1 MVGRLRHPLKPVAKL
16 ADKPD
21 CGRFAARCRAVARCL
36 LVWMAPLR
44 MTPSP
49 HRPCCAALL
58 GAVLGC
64 AALPALSATLTVSV
78 MGQNGRGVQDAVLLL
93 EPLAGKA
100 PVKPAQGV
108 EISQQN
114 KSFMPAVSVI
124 PVGTKVAF
132 PNQDTVRHHVYSFS
146 DAKKFELKLYAGKPE
161 NPVSFDRAGVVVL
174 GCNIHD
180 QMVGWIIVSDTPWFA
195 KSAAGGRAT
204 LVEVPAGAYR
214 LRSWHPDLPVGSP
227 GLEQNLTLGAAD
239 MAVTIKLP
247 VAGT

>member
-1 MVGRLRHPLKPVAKL
+1 MTLSLHWP
-16 ADKPD
+16 
-21 CGRFAARCRAVARCL
+21 CR
-36 LVWMAPLR
+36 
-44 MTPSP
+44 
-49 HRPCCAALL
+49 AALL

-64 AALPALSATLTVSV
+64 AAPPAISATLSVSV

-114 KSFMPAVSVI
+114 KSFMPSVSVI

-146 DAKKFELKLYAGKPE
+146 EAKKFELKLYAGKPE

-180 QMVGWIIVSDTPWFA
+180 QMVAYVVVVDTPWFA
-195 KSAAGGRAT
+195 VSGDDGTVRIRD
-204 LVEVPAGAYR
+204 VPSGDYQVQTWHPRR
-214 LRSWHPDLPVGSP
+214 LGMPDLPLKPVRVGADLSDT
-227 GLEQNLTLGAAD
+227 LTVD
-239 MAVTIKLP
+239 IKP
-247 VAGT
+247 